1 MDGET
6 IEGPMTATKPTKRI
20 VHSTWNEEL
29 NDKFPQVLEY
39 RSAWKQLGYD
49 VQITNNA
56 DIRSDVVRLQE
67 EQNEDDFLGVFD
79 SLETENMQYDFWR
92 YTKLYLEGGVY
103 SDVDVEPHEEMP
115 QWELKA
121 TEKNSVVVFEESP
134 TWVGNCTICK
144 AFRPLVSNFPE
155 FPAYASC
162 VIISPGKRAP
172 FFLDILRQVDPE
184 QWQDTREPR
193 KTLMTAG
200 PGLLT
205 VFAKTRDDVLVGTR
219 NDGKQ
224 AYTHRG
230 FGTWKPKSTLA
241 FEKYG
246 ALFVLVTGFALFYAM
261 KQRTRQRLK
270 SMLLSSDEESQ
281 PLKPVVSEGNV
292 SLVRRSNSR
301 KHGSNNPFERNV

>member
-1 MDGET
+1 MHNISTHKTTCLWET
-6 IEGPMTATKPTKRI
+6 RNKDADPMTATQPTRGI

-29 NDKFPQVLEY
+29 NDKFPQVLTY

-49 VQITNNA
+49 VQVTPNA
-56 DIRSDVVRLQE
+56 DIRSDVVRLHKE
-67 EQNEDDFLGVFD
+67 LKEDDFLGVFD
-79 SLETENMQYDFWR
+79 NLKTENMQYDFWR
-92 YTKLYLEGGVY
+92 YTKMYLEGGVY
-103 SDVDVEPHEEMP
+103 ADVDVEPHEEMP
-115 QWELKA
+115 VWEQEAK
-121 TEKNSVVVFEESP
+121 EKKSVVIFEESP

-162 VIISPGKRAP
+162 VIITPGPRAP
-172 FFLDILRQVDPE
+172 FFLDLLRDVKPD
-184 QWQDTREPR
+184 QWQHTREPR

-205 VFAKTRDDVLVGTR
+205 VFAKTRDDVIVGTR
-219 NDGKQ
+219 NDGKL

-246 ALFVLVTGFALFYAM
+246 TLFVITLGFALFYAM
-261 KQRTRQRLK
+261 KRRTHQKLK
-270 SMLLSSDEESQ
+270 TMLPSFDEESQ
-281 PLKPVVSEGNV
+281 SLTSVESEDQGN
-292 SLVRRSNSR
+292 LVRRR
-301 KHGSNNPFERNV
+301 